1 MREPLHWDGRAVDR
15 FPGLLCAMIGC
26 MGIILVLLLLTH
38 LAIVWDML
46 RLRREG
52 FLHSKRLHDELQ
64 CSSTGIQR
72 IKS

>member
-1 MREPLHWDGRAVDR
+1 MCDDWMHGDY
-15 FPGLLCAMIGC
+15 PGAFTAYASSNRVGY
-26 MGIILVLLLLTH
+26 
-38 LAIVWDML
+38 ML